1 VRAILESA
9 MTHRFN
15 QRRRVLAALLAAC
28 SLSGIAPAAGQTV
41 SADPDAAIRAL
52 IGKYAESI
60 NGADTTLASTVWANS
75 PDVSFIHPMGHEH
88 GWGEIKTNV
97 YEKTMGELFSQRTLK
112 VKDVVVHVYGDAAW
126 AEFDWDFSATLRKD
140 GSPVTTHGR
149 ETQIYRRVESR
160 WLLVH
165 VHYSEL
171 LDR

>member
-1 VRAILESA
+1 VRAILEME
-9 MTHRFN
+9 MTHRTS
-15 QRRRVLAALLAAC
+15 RRARTPVALIIACMLGNILAARQVT
-28 SLSGIAPAAGQTV
+28 PP
-41 SADPDAAIRAL
+41 DPDAAIRAL
-52 IGKYAESI
+52 IGKYAETI
-60 NGADTTLASTVWANS
+60 DAADTTLASTIWANS

-88 GWGEIKTNV
+88 GWGEIRTNV

-126 AEFDWDFSATLRKD
+126 AEFDWDFSATLRKE

-149 ETQIYRRVESR
+149 ETQIYRRVEGR